1 MTFVLLHLVHFRG
14 SSDPMYLY
22 LSIEYEISLNI
33 LTYGYMLD
41 YLALS
46 LGIPPVGIFAGEKE
60 KIRVCKVECA

>member
-1 MTFVLLHLVHFRG
+1 
-14 SSDPMYLY
+14 
-22 LSIEYEISLNI
+22 
-33 LTYGYMLD
+33 MLD